1 MAHIERFVA
10 YSTGHEPIALFGK
23 SMPSTEQ
30 YPNIVPGIEKLVLK
44 SLVLGNSHCAILTDD
59 GFVHTWGRPLAGNLG
74 LGDPFDLEVG
84 TPGAFSSADDAER
97 ARRGDDVE
105 FPTVREPRQVQC
117 FNRPGEGSNP
127 FCLTVAAGCWHCVA
141 LVAYV

>member
-1 MAHIERFVA
+1 MA
-10 YSTGHEPIALFGK
+10 
-23 SMPSTEQ
+23 
-30 YPNIVPGIEKLVLK
+30 LK
-44 SLVLGNSHCAILTDD
+44 SIVMGDFHYAILTDD

-105 FPTVREPRQVQC
+105 FPPVREPRQVC
-117 FNRPGEGSNP
+117 FNRPGEESDP
-127 FCLTVAAGCWHCVA
+127 FCLTIAAGGWHCVA
-141 LVAYV
+141 LASHVLS